1 MRFTTLTDYGVRAVL
16 EIAASK
22 EDWVSIEF
30 ISERQKM
37 SDDYLRT
44 ALNALKRAGILE
56 SRRGREGG
64 FRLARPADQIHLADL
79 LRAIDGPLTSVRGQR
94 PEGVEYQG
102 AAVGLE
108 KIWIALRSSERKI
121 LDSVSVS
128 DLVSGNLPPFV
139 QSLADDPTAWGAPNS

>member
-79 LRAIDGPLTSVRGQR
+79 LRAIDGPLTPVRGQR
-94 PEGVEYQG
+94 PEGVEYLG
-102 AAVGLE
+102 AAEGLE

-121 LDSVSVS
+121 LDSVSVA
-128 DLVSGNLPPFV
+128 DLVSGILPPFV
-139 QSLADDPTAWGAPNS
+139 QGLADDPTAWGEPNT

>member
-22 EDWVSIEF
+22 DEWVSIEF

-64 FRLARPADQIHLADL
+64 FRLARPAEQIHLADL

-94 PEGVEYQG
+94 PEGVEYEG
-102 AAVGLE
+102 AAFGLE
-108 KIWIALRSSERKI
+108 KIWIALRASERKI
-121 LDSVSVS
+121 LDSVSVA
-128 DLVSGNLPPFV
+128 DLVSGQLPEFV
-139 QSLADDPTAWGAPNS
+139 QALADDPTAWGAPNS

>member
-22 EDWVSIEF
+22 EDWVSIDF

-94 PEGVEYQG
+94 PEGVEYLG
-102 AAVGLE
+102 AAEGLE

-121 LDSVSVS
+121 LDSVSVA

-139 QSLADDPTAWGAPNS
+139 QGLADDPTAWGEPNT